1 MLKNLWKLS
10 LSCWTISKK
19 FLAAEKIKNNFIDP
33 VISNIEKNLW
43 NRSWVIA
50 VSNKI
55 LPKMLVLIKMQN
67 KIDSNKLFKMLPKAK
82 MKSIGQNLIKKY
94 KTQRLIP
101 FQPL

>member
-1 MLKNLWKLS
+1 
-10 LSCWTISKK
+10 
-19 FLAAEKIKNNFIDP
+19 
-33 VISNIEKNLW
+33 
-43 NRSWVIA
+43 
-50 VSNKI
+50 
-55 LPKMLVLIKMQN
+55 MLVLIKMQN